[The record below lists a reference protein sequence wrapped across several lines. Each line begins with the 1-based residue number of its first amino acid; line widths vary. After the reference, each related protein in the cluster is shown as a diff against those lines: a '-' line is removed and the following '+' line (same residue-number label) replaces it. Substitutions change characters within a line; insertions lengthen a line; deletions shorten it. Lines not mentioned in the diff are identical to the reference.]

1 MNQKLQKQ
9 IESKLETLAE
19 IIQKIRHKVI
29 EPHNCEMW
37 DASYY
42 YNLTELLKEA
52 LAELENKKAQK
63 ELDEFGDPLIL
74 ETGLC
79 SLLDDWE
86 SEKEEKQNF

>member
-1 MNQKLQKQ
+1 MNQKLEQQ
-9 IESKLETLAE
+9 IENKLETLAE

-37 DASYY
+37 DSSYY
-42 YNLTELLKEA
+42 YDLATKLKEA
-52 LAELENKKAQK
+52 LAELENKKALQ

-86 SEKEEKQNF
+86 AEKEEKQNF

>member
-1 MNQKLQKQ
+1 MNQKLQQQ
-9 IESKLETLAE
+9 IENKLETLATV
-19 IIQKIRHKVI
+19 IQKIRNKVI

-37 DASYY
+37 DSSYY

-52 LAELENKKAQK
+52 LAELENKQALQ
-63 ELDEFGDPLIL
+63 ELDLLGEPLIL

-86 SEKEEKQNF
+86 TEQEKNQNI